1 MRGEEIVT
9 DKKIIVQF
17 TILTFCIAYLV
28 SGALIALGQFGYSV
42 HNWVHSLQEFGM
54 NIPFAV
60 YILSP
65 AIASYI
71 VLKKNNKITNFK
83 EWLKTVF
90 YAKNNIYLYLFVVA
104 GLTLYFLIHIA
115 VSGRTKMVIPFYTF
129 FLSLPGNLIIG
140 GLRRLVGC
148 TYCSLGLTKNMAL
161 FYLLF
166 LLESFG
172 RHGISLFSLFR
183 GRITAGDSLTF
194 GCLQFNS
201 LRFGFLT
208 GQSTKYQEKAVCLYA
223 YYSTPCLMQ
232 HPPSLAP

>member
-71 VLKKNNKITNFK
+71 VLKKNNKITNFFEHINGFK
-83 EWLKTVF
+83 LPHYAFFYLKLGFSIVEVN
-90 YAKNNIYLYLFVVA
+90 KLIYVNSLVQLTYPYFDKMFPLLYLLV
-104 GLTLYFLIHIA
+104 
-115 VSGRTKMVIPFYTF
+115 
-129 FLSLPGNLIIG
+129 
-140 GLRRLVGC
+140 LR
-148 TYCSLGLTKNMAL
+148 
-161 FYLLF
+161 
-166 LLESFG
+166 
-172 RHGISLFSLFR
+172 
-183 GRITAGDSLTF
+183 
-194 GCLQFNS
+194 
-201 LRFGFLT
+201 
-208 GQSTKYQEKAVCLYA
+208 
-223 YYSTPCLMQ
+223 
-232 HPPSLAP
+232 PS